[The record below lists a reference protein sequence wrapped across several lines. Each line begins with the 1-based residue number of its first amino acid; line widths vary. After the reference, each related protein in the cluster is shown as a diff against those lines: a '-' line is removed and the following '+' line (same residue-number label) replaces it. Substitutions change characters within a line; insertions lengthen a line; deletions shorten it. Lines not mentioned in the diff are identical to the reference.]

1 VSAPA
6 KTARRIAIVP
16 GQTPIQRAAEV
27 TRMNRYMAPARIV
40 IDPSLPPG
48 SWYVVRGLTPTER
61 AVVDRVTDAATTR

>member
-1 VSAPA
+1 MSGQANTLQRVAV
-6 KTARRIAIVP
+6 VP

-27 TRMNRYMAPARIV
+27 ARINRYMAPARIV